1 MHRTAWYRTRQDR
14 RETAAQRRS
23 AAMMDVEMDADW
35 REDGTG
41 DAVVRPVT
49 GGSMGTGTDTT
60 HRVRPADANSTSAST
75 STLRST
81 ASLQSATSPRSINLN
96 SSTTSLRNINTGGAA
111 HNAAIAGAALA
122 FSNSGKASL
131 GKSKAV
137 PPVPNKNRVLL
148 NSGAVVRGSEREDGG
163 ANANMY
169 SGRDGV
175 LAAAA
180 AARAR
185 VGGSPGAGN
194 GVRGA
199 AGSAGRRSR
208 SSSKASVMSER
219 MGYGQQILSGER
231 TEDSETMEGGS
242 IGSGSEYQGGQ
253 RRVQKRIHQRPNGY
267 LQPPFSSGTSTPE
280 SGPNAKNSSAAFIAA
295 NLAANRS
302 IDVTPNHTGQSQKTG
317 MGMGGGKL
325 ASPLPSRRQSYAS
338 SVDSGERRLD
348 VSHIPPTR
356 SLVGMWEQAENEIMK
371 GGGSGGGRNEI
382 ADRQERPRRRPVSS
396 HGSISGSKPAVLAR
410 PVSSYAP
417 IPEQMMST
425 TKPPVQPRPSSSQA
439 PSPGQ
444 MVFTSK
450 PPVQP
455 RPVSSHTPGSK
466 AVEPSSKPLAQNPV
480 VHNPRPASPH
490 VPSPNSSAKPPIQQL
505 SQRDFLHVPPPTKP
519 STKPTIQSVR
529 PTSSHALEPIES
541 SSKFPFQKP
550 SVPPPRR
557 SSPNLPPPENQST
570 NPPMQAPRPL
580 SMHTTALNSTDSTDS
595 SSKSPTQ
602 PPRRAS
608 TIKTPPR
615 PPRPPRPTP
624 TFKPPISKSLYNNDD
639 DDDGSSD
646 DSFVS
651 ASSQPKPRSPSWRAK
666 LAQQNRRQSSTNA
679 PMNVNSLA
687 DAIVAGSLASSRASS
702 PSISSVSIRPPPPPT
717 RRHKNISLFQSD
729 ASRTPTPP
737 HTAGL
742 GNTPGATMLKTTMRK
757 PKTKKEL
764 KEEEGEGHKR
774 RVKKHLVKTHPNK
787 HHEGDRKRWR
797 DVITEKERKRYE
809 AVWAS
814 NKGLFPYT
822 VNGRGELAEVEGAGD
837 SVPGVVVKDLWDRS
851 RLPGDVLEEV
861 WGLVDRRGA
870 GAGDA
875 NANVRAGGGRLD
887 KEEFVVGLWLIDQ
900 RLKGRK
906 LPGRVGK
913 SVWGSAVGV
922 GGIKIRDLGR

>member
-1 MHRTAWYRTRQDR
+1 
-14 RETAAQRRS
+14 
-23 AAMMDVEMDADW
+23 MMEMEMDADW
-35 REDGTG
+35 HEDGAG

-49 GGSMGTGTDTT
+49 DGTGANTT
-60 HRVRPADANSTSAST
+60 HRVRPAHSSST

-81 ASLQSATSPRSINLN
+81 ASLLSTTSPRSINHN
-96 SSTTSLRNINTGGAA
+96 SSTTSLRNINTGGTA
-111 HNAAIAGAALA
+111 HDAAIAGAASA
-122 FSNSGKASL
+122 FSNSGKANL

-148 NSGAVVRGSEREDGG
+148 NSGAGVRGSERGDGG
-163 ANANMY
+163 ASANTY
-169 SGRDGV
+169 SGKDGA
-175 LAAAA
+175 LAATA

-185 VGGSPGAGN
+185 VGGSPGRGN
-194 GVRGA
+194 GVVGA
-199 AGSAGRRSR
+199 AGSAGGRSR

-219 MGYGQQILSGER
+219 MGYGQQMLGE
-231 TEDSETMEGGS
+231 ELMEESETMDGGS
-242 IGSGSEYQGGQ
+242 IGGGSEYQGGQ
-253 RRVQKRIHQRPNGY
+253 RRVQRRVQHRPNGY
-267 LQPPFSSGTSTPE
+267 LQYPFSSGTSTPE
-280 SGPNAKNSSAAFIAA
+280 SGSNAKISSAAFIAA

-302 IDVTPNHTGQSQKTG
+302 IDVTPNHTGQSQRMG
-317 MGMGGGKL
+317 MGMGGGKQ

-356 SLVGMWEQAENEIMK
+356 SLVGMWEQAENGAMK
-371 GGGSGGGRNEI
+371 GGRSGDGGNEI
-382 ADRQERPRRRPVSS
+382 VNRQEGPRRRPASS
-396 HGSISGSKPAVLAR
+396 HESIPGSKPAVLTR
-410 PVSSYAP
+410 PVSSHAP
-417 IPEQMMST
+417 MPEQMIST
-425 TKPPVQPRPSSSQA
+425 RKPPVQPRPSSSQA
-439 PSPGQ
+439 PSTGQ
-444 MVFTSK
+444 IVFTSK

-466 AVEPSSKPLAQNPV
+466 AVEPSSKPPAQNPV
-480 VHNPRPASPH
+480 VHNPRP
-490 VPSPNSSAKPPIQQL
+490 NSSHAPLPNPSTKPPMQPL
-505 SQRDFLHVPPPTKP
+505 SQRDSMYAHPPTKP

-529 PTSSHALEPIES
+529 PTPSHALEPTES
-541 SSKFPFQKP
+541 SSKLSVQKP

-557 SSPNLPPPENQST
+557 SSTHIPAPENQST
-570 NPPMQAPRPL
+570 NPPIQAPRPL
-580 SMHTTALNSTDSTDS
+580 SMQSNALNSTDSTDS
-595 SSKSPTQ
+595 PSKSLTQ

-615 PPRPPRPTP
+615 PPRPTP
-624 TFKPPISKSLYNNDD
+624 TCKHPVSKSLYNNDD

-651 ASSQPKPRSPSWRAK
+651 ASSQPKPQSPSWRAK
-666 LAQQNRRQSSTNA
+666 LAQQNRRQSSSNL

-702 PSISSVSIRPPPPPT
+702 PPISSVTIRPPPPPT
-717 RRHKNISLFQSD
+717 RRHKNISLFHSD
-729 ASRTPTPP
+729 TSRTPTPP
-737 HTAGL
+737 HTAGP
-742 GNTPGATMLKTTMRK
+742 GNTQGATMLKTTMRK

-774 RVKKHLVKTHPNK
+774 RAKKHLVKTHPNK

-822 VNGRGELAEVEGAGD
+822 VNGRGEMVDVEGAGD
-837 SVPGVVVKDLWDRS
+837 TVPGVVVKDLWDRS

-870 GAGDA
+870 GAGNT

-922 GGIKIRDLGR
+922 GGIKIRDLGS